1 MKISIIVPAYNTE
14 KYIQRCVDSI
24 LDRTFRDFERGCR
37 NQFLRDSE
45 VLTDKDRAYFDSV
58 SDHMSEAEATISL
71 HRMCD
76 FPHLSFLSCPA
87 SLF

>member
-1 MKISIIVPAYNTE
+1 MEAWDPQE
-14 KYIQRCVDSI
+14 M
-24 LDRTFRDFERGCR
+24 RGCG

-87 SLF
+87 SMF